1 MLNLRSTRPLLE
13 EKRWKKKLLYQDRP
27 MLKVVVRFIAPNPVS
42 DVLKMAINFLEKINV
57 KVATTHDVNLSRK
70 TT

>member
-1 MLNLRSTRPLLE
+1 
-13 EKRWKKKLLYQDRP
+13 

-42 DVLKMAINFLEKINV
+42 DVSKVAISFLAKINV
-57 KVATTHDVNLSRK
+57 KVATTHGVNLSRK